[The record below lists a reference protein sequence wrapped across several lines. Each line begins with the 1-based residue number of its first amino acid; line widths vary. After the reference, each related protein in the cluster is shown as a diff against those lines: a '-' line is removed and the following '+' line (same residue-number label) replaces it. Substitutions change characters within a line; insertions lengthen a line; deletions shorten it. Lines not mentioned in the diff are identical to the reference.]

1 MTRHRIFLAA
11 AYAWSAL
18 CAAYAITLLSIVAPY
33 IIARGF

>member
-1 MTRHRIFLAA
+1 MNPHRLFITA

-18 CAAYAITLLSIVAPY
+18 CAAYAITLLFIVAPY